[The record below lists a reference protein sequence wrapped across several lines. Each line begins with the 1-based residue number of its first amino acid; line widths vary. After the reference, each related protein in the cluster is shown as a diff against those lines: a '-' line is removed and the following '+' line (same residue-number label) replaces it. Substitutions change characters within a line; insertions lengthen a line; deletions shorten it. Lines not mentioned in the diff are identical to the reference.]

1 MIYGNLPLEIPDSR
15 QTNFQNDQ
23 SEWVTYYWKLK
34 TPDKLIFNMI
44 KGGAG
49 VGGIIDLVQWSE
61 GDLSTRFLPFMCDV
75 KAAYTILTT
84 LIPLEEYLHIATVS
98 FFS

>member
-1 MIYGNLPLEIPDSR
+1 MVIYHWKFQTPGKLIFKMIRVGN
-15 QTNFQNDQ
+15 
-23 SEWVTYYWKLK
+23 YYWKLK